1 MEPLE
6 LHVWGPAFG
15 LPSVDAECLAA
26 IAYLHT
32 ALPSS
37 EWRLVPS
44 NDPAVDT
51 SKANGRPLDRLPALH
66 ANGVWVTGYASIVS
80 HLRTTHS
87 LDLDSRLTPSERA
100 DALALAAHVDAHLAP
115 LLDAYLYA
123 DHDNWAAVTRPA
135 LSQILGFP
143 LSWTVPVLLRQGAE
157 ARSAHL
163 GFGSLGE
170 DDDDDAAADGDVKAG
185 QGTLDR
191 AMKHLP
197 VSGQKSVMEEM
208 RARTARGI
216 RLHAVTVD
224 ALAPLEEQR
233 AKGERTRG
241 EKMRFFGGDAPTS
254 LDCLVFGHLVLVQA
268 AAAAPEAWLLSIF
281 AKKFPHLNEMVHCVR
296 DECLPRARALPWAPA
311 PPSALRTAARLLDT
325 VVQHTPNLGEFYLG
339 EWRRRAE
346 TKAAGVADRRTVA
359 LAGGVLAAGT
369 AIAYG
374 VWTYRSLPPWGARTM
389 SWDAEKGG
397 LRRFGELGA
406 MLDFSFGLA
415 DAPRASAAAGWG
427 GGDEHRVVEQ
437 ELSVD

>member
-51 SKANGRPLDRLPALH
+51 SNRLPALH

-241 EKMRFFGGDAPTS
+241 EKMRSFGGDAPTS

-415 DAPRASAAAGWG
+415 DAPRASPAAAWG

>member
-51 SKANGRPLDRLPALH
+51 SNRLPALH

-100 DALALAAHVDAHLAP
+100 DAIALAAHVDAHLAP

-163 GFGSLGE
+163 GFGTLGE
-170 DDDDDAAADGDVKAG
+170 DDDDADEDGGIKAGSSG

-233 AKGERTRG
+233 AKGERTKG

-268 AAAAPEAWLLSIF
+268 VAAPEAWLLSIF
-281 AKKFPHLNEMVHCVR
+281 AKKFPHLNEMVR
-296 DECLPRARALPWAPA
+296 CLREKCLARPGALPWSPA

-346 TKAAGVADRRTVA
+346 TKALGVADRRTVA

-389 SWDAEKGG
+389 VWDAEKGG
-397 LRRFGELGA
+397 LRPFGELGA

-415 DAPRASAAAGWG
+415 DAPRASPAAGWG

>member
-51 SKANGRPLDRLPALH
+51 SNRLPALH

-100 DALALAAHVDAHLAP
+100 DALALAAHVDVHLAP

-143 LSWTVPVLLRQGAE
+143 LSWTVPVLFRQGAE

-170 DDDDDAAADGDVKAG
+170 DDDDADEDGGIKAGSSG

-197 VSGQKSVMEEM
+197 VSGQKGVMEEM

-233 AKGERTRG
+233 AKGEPTKG
-241 EKMRFFGGDAPTS
+241 GKMHFFGGDAPTS

-268 AAAAPEAWLLSIF
+268 VAAPEAWLLSIF
-281 AKKFPHLNEMVHCVR
+281 AKKFPHLNEMVRCLR
-296 DECLPRARALPWAPA
+296 EECLARPGAFSWAPV

-346 TKAAGVADRRTVA
+346 TKAAGIADRRTVA
-359 LAGGVLAAGT
+359 LASGVLAAGT

-415 DAPRASAAAGWG
+415 DAPRASPAAGWG

>member
-51 SKANGRPLDRLPALH
+51 SNRLPALH

-170 DDDDDAAADGDVKAG
+170 DDDDADEDVSIKAGSSG

-233 AKGERTRG
+233 AKGEPTKG
-241 EKMRFFGGDAPTS
+241 EKKRFFGGDAPTS

-268 AAAAPEAWLLSIF
+268 VAAPEAWLLSIF
-281 AKKFPHLNEMVHCVR
+281 AKKFPHLNEMVRCLR
-296 DECLPRARALPWAPA
+296 EECIARPGALPWAPA

-346 TKAAGVADRRTVA
+346 TKAAGVADRRTFA

-374 VWTYRSLPPWGARTM
+374 VWTYRSLPPWGARMM

-415 DAPRASAAAGWG
+415 EAPRASPAAGWA